1 MSTFR
6 MLPLALG
13 LAMAAPLAHAAD
25 LLSIARDALE
35 NNASLQGSR
44 AGVNATHEGEAGA
57 RSALLPQL
65 NATAGMTRYDNH
77 NSEYTTAS
85 ASSSSAAQKRYTSTS
100 SSVTLTQSL
109 FDASSWY
116 ALKEAKRTTEQ
127 ARLQLASTEQTL
139 LYNVA
144 NAYFTVLKAHDV
156 LNTYRAEEEAYARQ
170 LDQVR
175 QQFRVGV
182 VAATDVREAEASF
195 DSAQAQR
202 IAQESTLQVAF
213 EALEQLT
220 GKQYATLD
228 GLDNAM
234 PIEAPVPARRD
245 AWIDMA
251 TTGNLAVQAARAG
264 IDVAR
269 ETVKGARSGHLPT
282 LSANASYRYGDSNR
296 DAFHGYDEG
305 GSVGLT
311 ASLPIYSGGKTSA
324 AVRKATYSLEQ
335 TQFNAEESLRNAIQS
350 VNSYYAQSSNDV
362 YTIRARQRAIT
373 SSRASLE
380 ATRNGYEAGT
390 RTILDVLNA
399 QQTYYSAMA
408 SYAESR
414 YDYVLHLLALRQNAG
429 ILDVNA
435 LTALNQWLRSERAV
449 HIDGV
454 DSRVVGSATGARS

>member
-1 MSTFR
+1 MSTFK

-13 LAMAAPLAHAAD
+13 LAMTAPLVHATD

-35 NNASLQGSR
+35 NNASLLGSR
-44 AGVNATHEGEAGA
+44 AGVNATQEGEATA
-57 RSALLPQL
+57 RSAFLPQI
-65 NATAGMTRYDNH
+65 NAQAGVTRYDNH
-77 NSEYTTAS
+77 NSQYAQTG
-85 ASSSSAAQKRYTSTS
+85 SSSSAAQKRYTATS
-100 SSVTLTQSL
+100 SSVTASQSL

-127 ARLQLASTEQTL
+127 ARLQLAGTEQTL

-144 NAYFTVLKAHDV
+144 NAYFTVLKARDV
-156 LNTYRAEEEAYARQ
+156 LDTYRAQEEAYARQ

-175 QQFRVGV
+175 QQFKVGV

-220 GKQYATLD
+220 GKQYASLD
-228 GLDNAM
+228 ALDEAM

-245 AWIDMA
+245 AWVDMA
-251 TTGNLAVQAARAG
+251 TTSNLAVQAARAG

-269 ETVKGARSGHLPT
+269 ESVKEARAGHLPT
-282 LSANASYRYGDSNR
+282 LSASASYSYGDSNR
-296 DAFHGYDEG
+296 DAYHGYDEG

-311 ASLPIYSGGKTSA
+311 ASLPIYSGGATSA
-324 AVRKATYSLEQ
+324 SVRKATYTLEQ
-335 TQFNAEESLRNAIQS
+335 TQFNAEESLRQAIQS

-362 YTIRARQRAIT
+362 YTIRARQRAIV

-399 QQTYYSAMA
+399 QETYYSALA
-408 SYAESR
+408 SYAEAR
-414 YDYVLHLLALRQNAG
+414 YDYVLHVLALRQNAG

-435 LTALNQWLRSERAV
+435 LSAINQWLRADRAV

-454 DSRVVGSATGARS
+454 DSRVVGPATGARTR

>member
-1 MSTFR
+1 MSTFK

-13 LAMAAPLAHAAD
+13 FAITAPMAHAAN

-35 NNASLQGSR
+35 NNAALQGSR

-57 RSALLPQL
+57 LSAFLPQI
-65 NATAGMTRYDNH
+65 NAQAGMTRYDNH
-77 NSEYTTAS
+77 RSQYPEPLTK
-85 ASSSSAAQKRYTSTS
+85 SSGQRYTSSTAA
-100 SSVTLTQSL
+100 VTLNQSL
-109 FDASSWY
+109 FDASNWY
-116 ALKEAKRTTEQ
+116 ALKEAKRATEQ

-139 LYNVA
+139 LFNVA
-144 NAYFTVLKAHDV
+144 NAYFTVLKARDV
-156 LNTYRAEEEAYARQ
+156 LDTYRAEEEAYARQ

-245 AWIDMA
+245 AWVDMA
-251 TTGNLAVQAARAG
+251 TTGNLAVLAARAG

-269 ETVKGARSGHLPT
+269 ETVNSTRAGHLPT
-282 LSANASYRYGDSNR
+282 LSANATYNYGDSDR
-296 DAFHGYDEG
+296 DAYHGYDEG
-305 GSVGLT
+305 GYVGLT
-311 ASLPIYSGGKTSA
+311 ATLPIYSGGKTSA

-335 TQFNAEESLRNAIQS
+335 TQFNAEESLRSAVQS
-350 VNSYYAQSSNDV
+350 VNSYYAQSTNDV
-362 YTIRARQRAIT
+362 YTVRARQRAIT

-399 QQTYYSAMA
+399 QETYYNALA
-408 SYAESR
+408 NYAQAR

-435 LTALNQWLRSERAV
+435 LAAINHWLRADQAV

-454 DSRVVGSATGARS
+454 DTRSSEPPVGARS